1 MTPSARTY
9 TGNILFFS
17 GVNAIWRKGSTYYGF
32 STDDDVK
39 ALLWIV
45 LADVA
50 FLDMGVR
57 IEILCDGYSLSVY
70 IETEGI
76 MMVRQVVEEIAHA
89 AAHVEYHLG
98 RGRGQHVRHVPAY
111 LMRGEELSHLE
122 FLLRLRVLVVVG
134 KVGLPQV
141 VQPADAGI
149 AVVDAFR
156 RYKVLAGVY
165 GEKYLFVDLDPP
177 IMRYLLGYDGIHGFI
192 CCLRLEM
199 KTPRKDALRGV
210 VKFFS

>member
-50 FLDMGVR
+50 FLDMGFR
-57 IEILCDGYSLSVY
+57 
-70 IETEGI
+70 
-76 MMVRQVVEEIAHA
+76 VEEISHA

-165 GEKYLFVDLDPP
+165 GEKYLFVDLGPP